1 MPTSQSTRGN
11 DGERFLPKSKTFFST
26 PTGPML
32 SSGAAVRGS
41 EKKFCVRLQSLP
53 IVPAC
58 ALGRRHELLL
68 LTESLKSSLEPP
80 FVVPELPRSSPRG
93 VSYSGKILGQ
103 IWTCEAAGLAA
114 PTHLRPPTHRLLHT
128 AALGAGSDQ
137 IHHGSYKR
145 AQNSLKMA
153 HGRALQLHK
162 INELACQLWQESAR
176 HIYAPGGPA
185 QAICRSRL
193 GTSFTIKR

>member
-1 MPTSQSTRGN
+1 MHTR
-11 DGERFLPKSKTFFST
+11 ERCEAIPVPKSKTFLST
-26 PTGPML
+26 PRPPPELTIGPVGVENK
-32 SSGAAVRGS
+32 SFGFWQ
-41 EKKFCVRLQSLP
+41 ESLP

-103 IWTCEAAGLAA
+103 IWTSEAAGLAA
-114 PTHLRPPTHRLLHT
+114 PTPLRPVTHWLLHT
-128 AALGAGSDQ
+128 AAVGAGSDQ
-137 IHHGSYKR
+137 IHNGSYKR
-145 AQNSLKMA
+145 AQKSLKMA
-153 HGRALQLHK
+153 HRRALKL
-162 INELACQLWQESAR
+162 ITTFISAPQLWQESAR
-176 HIYAPGGPA
+176 HIYAPGGPT
-185 QAICRSRL
+185 QTICRSDL